1 MIIKD
6 NIVPFVDGLA
16 CTKSLAFSQTEDK
29 TSGQELP
36 ASVNKDELHSFIVGL
51 ILTGA
56 LNVPYNPPPPPVSSW
71 DIDYFYK
78 IFTISYQASYAID
91 MNNFYTTIYKIYPE
105 SFIIDLYDFY
115 TTIYKI
121 YPESFIID
129 MSDFYTVHIEYPEE
143 E

>member
-16 CTKSLAFSQTEDK
+16 CTKSLAFSRTEDK

-36 ASVNKDELHSFIVGL
+36 ASINKDELHSFIIGL

-78 IFTISYQASYAID
+78 IFTISYQESYAID
-91 MNNFYTTIYKIYPE
+91 MNNFYTTVYKIYPE
-105 SFIIDLYDFY
+105 SFA
-115 TTIYKI
+115 
-121 YPESFIID
+121 SD
-129 MSDFYTVHIEYPEE
+129 MDNFYTVRIEYPKGE
-143 E
+143 

>member
-16 CTKSLAFSQTEDK
+16 CTKSLAFSQAEDK
-29 TSGQELP
+29 TSGQDLP
-36 ASVNKDELHSFIVGL
+36 ASVSKDELYSLIIGL

-91 MNNFYTTIYKIYPE
+91 MNNFYTTVYKIYPE
-105 SFIIDLYDFY
+105 SYAIDLYDFY
-115 TTIYKI
+115 ITVSKS
-121 YPESFIID
+121 YPETFIND
-129 MSDFYTVHIEYPEE
+129 MSDFYTVRIEYPEE

>member
-36 ASVNKDELHSFIVGL
+36 ASVNKDELYSLIIGL

-91 MNNFYTTIYKIYPE
+91 MNNFYTTVYKIYPE
-105 SFIIDLYDFY
+105 SFIVDLDSFY
-115 TTIYKI
+115 TTVYKI
-121 YPESFIID
+121 YPESFIVD
-129 MSDFYTVHIEYPEE
+129 LDNFYTVRIEYSEE